1 MKILRYILIILIL
14 GCHTSVAYSASP
26 KWETVSPFSKTD
38 DNLESEKIDVS
49 VKDGYIY
56 LFTPKSVNVKLLSI
70 LGQLVTQQNLQA
82 GVSRIKVPAK
92 GIYILK
98 AGDVTIRVMS

>member
-1 MKILRYILIILIL
+1 M
-14 GCHTSVAYSASP
+14 
-26 KWETVSPFSKTD
+26 
-38 DNLESEKIDVS
+38 ESEKIDVY

-56 LFTPKSVNVKLLSI
+56 IMTPKSVNVKLLSI

>member
-1 MKILRYILIILIL
+1 MKILRYILILLIL
-14 GCHTSVAYSASP
+14 SCHVSLAYSAAP
-26 KWETVSPFSKTD
+26 KWELVTAYSKTD
-38 DNLESEKIDVS
+38 ETMESEKIDVY
-49 VKDGYIY
+49 VRDGYIY
-56 LFTPKSVNVKLLSI
+56 IMTPKSVNVKLLSI